1 MITAEHIKSLL
12 ELQKA
17 TNVAYFG
24 EEWKN
29 VWSQNAVVNSIYREW
44 AEFLD
49 ETTADW
55 KVYGNDIGFDR
66 TKAVYELVDVVHFM
80 LCFILVDRTKGE
92 IEEELEEMS
101 KDSYAMSIVNGI
113 VAHGGVTYRLGQFM
127 GDPCV
132 RSLMYFLSASCS
144 YLGLDM
150 ETYMLAHKR
159 KNDRNRLRAAG
170 GANYDKSAETPLTLE
185 F

>member
-1 MITAEHIKSLL
+1 MITAGHIKSLL

-29 VWSQNAVVNSIYREW
+29 VWSQNAVINSIYREW

-49 ETTADW
+49 ETTRDW
-55 KVYGNDIGFDR
+55 KVYGNDIGFHHAN
-66 TKAVYELVDVVHFM
+66 AVYELVDVVHFM
-80 LCFILVDRTKGE
+80 LCFVLLDRTKGE
-92 IEEELEEMS
+92 IEEEMENLGRWLAPGAS
-101 KDSYAMSIVNGI
+101 SVGHRS
-113 VAHGGVTYRLGQFM
+113 VTYRLGQFM
-127 GDPCV
+127 NDPCV
-132 RSLMYFLSASCS
+132 ETLMVFLSSACS
-144 YLGLDM
+144 YMEIDI

-170 GANYDKSAETPLTLE
+170 GADYDKSAETPLTLE

>member
-1 MITAEHIKSLL
+1 MITAGHIKSLL

-29 VWSQNAVVNSIYREW
+29 VWSQNAVINSIYREW

-49 ETTADW
+49 ETSRDW
-55 KVYGNDIGFDR
+55 KVYGNDIGFHHAN
-66 TKAVYELVDVVHFM
+66 AVYELVDVVHFM
-80 LCFILVDRTKGE
+80 LCFILMDRTKGE
-92 IEEELEEMS
+92 IEEEFEILGGREFTPS
-101 KDSYAMSIVNGI
+101 ALGAVG
-113 VAHGGVTYRLGQFM
+113 HRGVTYRLGQFM
-127 GDPCV
+127 NEPCV
-132 RSLMYFLSASCS
+132 ETLMFFLSAACS
-144 YLGLDM
+144 YMGIDI

-170 GANYDKSAETPLTLE
+170 GADYDKSAETPLTLE

>member
-1 MITAEHIKSLL
+1 MITAEHIKALL

-29 VWSQNAVVNSIYREW
+29 VWSENAVINSIYREW

-49 ETTADW
+49 ETTRDW
-55 KVYGNDIGFDR
+55 KVYGNDIGFYH
-66 TKAVYELVDVVHFM
+66 TNAVYEMVDVVHFM
-80 LCFILVDRTKGE
+80 LCFVLLDRTKGE
-92 IEEELEEMS
+92 IEEEFEIL
-101 KDSYAMSIVNGI
+101 
-113 VAHGGVTYRLGQFM
+113 GVREFTPPVLGVVGHRTVTHRFGNFM
-127 GDPCV
+127 TDPCV
-132 RSLMYFLSASCS
+132 ETLMFFLSAACS
-144 YLGLDM
+144 YMEIDI

-170 GANYDKSAETPLTLE
+170 GASYNKALEEPLTLE

>member
-1 MITAEHIKSLL
+1 MITADHIKRLL
-12 ELQKA
+12 QLQEA

-55 KVYGNDIGFDR
+55 KVYGNDIGFYHTD
-66 TKAVYELVDVVHFM
+66 AVYELVDVVHFM
-80 LCFILVDRTKGE
+80 LCYILLDRTKGE
-92 IEEELEEMS
+92 IEEEVELLNENNITQFALGE
-101 KDSYAMSIVNGI
+101 VG
-113 VAHGGVTYRLGQFM
+113 HRGVTYRLGQFM
-127 GDPCV
+127 DDPCV
-132 RSLMYFLSASCS
+132 KTLIYFLSASCS
-144 YLGLDM
+144 YLQIEF

-170 GANYDKSAETPLTLE
+170 GADYDKSTEIPLTLE

>member
-1 MITAEHIKSLL
+1 MITAGYIQSLL

-29 VWSQNAVVNSIYREW
+29 VWSQNAVINSIYREW

-49 ETTADW
+49 ETTRDW
-55 KVYGNDIGFDR
+55 KVYGNDIGFDH
-66 TKAVYELVDVVHFM
+66 TNAVYELVDVVHFM

-92 IEEELEEMS
+92 IEEEFEVLSNREFTPP
-101 KDSYAMSIVNGI
+101 ALG
-113 VAHGGVTYRLGQFM
+113 VARHRNVTYRLGQFM
-127 GDPCV
+127 NDPCV
-132 RSLMYFLSASCS
+132 ETLMFFLSSACS
-144 YLGLDM
+144 YMEIDI
-150 ETYMLAHKR
+150 ETYILAHKR
-159 KNDRNRLRAAG
+159 KNDRNRLRASG
-170 GANYDKSAETPLTLE
+170 GADYDKSAETPLTLE

>member
-1 MITAEHIKSLL
+1 MITAGHIKSLL

-29 VWSQNAVVNSIYREW
+29 VWSQNAVINSIYREW

-49 ETTADW
+49 ETTRDW
-55 KVYGNDIGFDR
+55 KVYGNDIGFDH
-66 TKAVYELVDVVHFM
+66 TNAVYELVDVVHFM

-92 IEEELEEMS
+92 IEEEFEVLSNRES
-101 KDSYAMSIVNGI
+101 TPSALGVVGHRN
-113 VAHGGVTYRLGQFM
+113 VTYRLGQFM
-127 GDPCV
+127 NDPCV
-132 RSLMYFLSASCS
+132 ETLMFFLSSACS
-144 YLGLDM
+144 YMEIDI
-150 ETYMLAHKR
+150 ETYILAHKR

-170 GANYDKSAETPLTLE
+170 GADYDKSAETPLTLE

>member
-1 MITAEHIKSLL
+1 MITAGHINSLL

-49 ETTADW
+49 ETSRDW
-55 KVYGNDIGFDR
+55 KVYGNDIGFHHAD
-66 TKAVYELVDVVHFM
+66 AVYELVDVVHFM
-80 LCFILVDRTKGE
+80 LCFILMDRTKGE
-92 IEEELEEMS
+92 IEEEMEYLGEVEFAS
-101 KDSYAMSIVNGI
+101 AALGVVG
-113 VAHGGVTYRLGQFM
+113 HRGVTYRLGQFM
-127 GDPCV
+127 NDPCV
-132 RSLMYFLSASCS
+132 KTLMFFLSSACS
-144 YLGLDM
+144 YMNMDI

-170 GANYDKSAETPLTLE
+170 GADYDKSAEIPLTLE

>member
-1 MITAEHIKSLL
+1 MITAGHIKDLL

-24 EEWKN
+24 EEWQDHWTE
-29 VWSQNAVVNSIYREW
+29 VAIANSIYREW

-49 ETTADW
+49 ETTMDW
-55 KVYGNDIGFDR
+55 KIYGNDKHWRQVDAI
-66 TKAVYELVDVVHFM
+66 YEAVDVVHFM
-80 LCFILVDRTKGE
+80 LCSILSGSGSAFPIEMQLKVLSSEGYE
-92 IEEELEEMS
+92 IS
-101 KDSYAMSIVNGI
+101 KSDMQS
-113 VAHGGVTYRLGQFM
+113 VTRAFTSFM
-127 GDPCV
+127 EHPDARRFG
-132 RSLMYFLSASCS
+132 RFLAEVCG
-144 YLGLDM
+144 YLGLDA

-170 GANYDKSAETPLTLE
+170 GAAYDKSAEIPLTLE

>member
-29 VWSQNAVVNSIYREW
+29 VWSHNAVVNSIYREW

-55 KVYGNDIGFDR
+55 KVYGNDIGFNHAN
-66 TKAVYELVDVVHFM
+66 AVYELVDVVHFM
-80 LCFILVDRTKGE
+80 LCFVLLDRTKGE
-92 IEEELEEMS
+92 IEEEFEILSGREFTLF
-101 KDSYAMSIVNGI
+101 ASIAVG
-113 VAHGGVTYRLGQFM
+113 HRGVTYRLGQFM
-127 GDPCV
+127 NDPCV
-132 RSLMYFLSASCS
+132 ETLMFFLSDACF
-144 YLGLDM
+144 YMEIDI

>member
-1 MITAEHIKSLL
+1 MITAGHIKSLL

-29 VWSQNAVVNSIYREW
+29 VWSQNAVINSIYREW

-49 ETTADW
+49 ETTRDW
-55 KVYGNDIGFDR
+55 KVYGNDIGFNR
-66 TKAVYELVDVVHFM
+66 TDAVYELVDVVHFM
-80 LCFILVDRTKGE
+80 LCFILLDRTKGE
-92 IEEELEEMS
+92 IEEEFEEIF
-101 KDSYAMSIVNGI
+101 KDDYAMSIVDGV
-113 VAHGGVTYRLGQFM
+113 VAHRGITYRLGQFM
-127 GDPCV
+127 DDPCV

-144 YLGLDM
+144 YMELDI

-170 GANYDKSAETPLTLE
+170 GADYDKSAETPLTLE

>member
-1 MITAEHIKSLL
+1 MITADHIKSLL

-24 EEWKN
+24 EEWKS

-49 ETTADW
+49 ETTTDW
-55 KVYGNDIGFDR
+55 KVYGNDIGFYR
-66 TKAVYELVDVVHFM
+66 TDAIYELVDVVHFM
-80 LCFILVDRTKGE
+80 LCYILLDRTKGE
-92 IEEELEEMS
+92 IEEELEILNENNVTQF
-101 KDSYAMSIVNGI
+101 ALREVG
-113 VAHGGVTYRLGQFM
+113 HRGVTYRLGQFM
-127 GDPCV
+127 GDPCIKT
-132 RSLMYFLSASCS
+132 LIYFLSASCS
-144 YLGLDM
+144 YLQM
-150 ETYMLAHKR
+150 ETETYMLAHKR

-170 GANYDKSAETPLTLE
+170 GADYDKTKETPLTLE

>member
-24 EEWKN
+24 EEWRKHWTH
-29 VWSQNAVVNSIYREW
+29 VAVMNSIYREW

-49 ETTADW
+49 ETTQDW
-55 KVYGNDIGFDR
+55 KIYGGGIQYDR
-66 TKAVYELVDVVHFM
+66 EAAVYELVDVVHFM
-80 LCFILVDRTKGE
+80 LSSILSGFGSAFPVEMQIDIFFKDGRVIDKSANLESVTECFT
-92 IEEELEEMS
+92 S
-101 KDSYAMSIVNGI
+101 
-113 VAHGGVTYRLGQFM
+113 FM
-127 GDPCV
+127 EQPDVIRFV
-132 RSLMYFLSASCS
+132 RFLSKACG
-144 YLGLDM
+144 YLDLDT

>member
-1 MITAEHIKSLL
+1 MITAGHIKSLL

-29 VWSQNAVVNSIYREW
+29 VWSQNAVINSIYREW

-49 ETTADW
+49 ETSRDW
-55 KVYGNDIGFDR
+55 KVYGNDIGFHHAN
-66 TKAVYELVDVVHFM
+66 AVYELVDVVHFM
-80 LCFILVDRTKGE
+80 LCFVLLDRTKGE
-92 IEEELEEMS
+92 IEEEFEILIEGF
-101 KDSYAMSIVNGI
+101 KPY
-113 VAHGGVTYRLGQFM
+113 VAGHRDVTYRFGQFM
-127 GDPCV
+127 NDPCV
-132 RSLMYFLSASCS
+132 ETLMFFLNAACS
-144 YLGLDM
+144 YMEIDI

-170 GANYDKSAETPLTLE
+170 GADYDKSAETPLTLE

>member
-1 MITAEHIKSLL
+1 MITADHIKSLL

-24 EEWKN
+24 EEW
-29 VWSQNAVVNSIYREW
+29 QNHWTHVAVVNSIYREW

-49 ETTADW
+49 EVSKDW
-55 KVYGNDIGFDR
+55 KIYGNDQKYSR
-66 TKAVYELVDVVHFM
+66 EEAVYELVDVVHFM
-80 LCFILVDRTKGE
+80 LSSVLLNFGPALPIELQLNILSVEVYE
-92 IEEELEEMS
+92 ISQTSDL
-101 KDSYAMSIVNGI
+101 DY
-113 VAHGGVTYRLGQFM
+113 VTYRFTTFM
-127 GDPCV
+127 SQPDI
-132 RSLMYFLSASCS
+132 RQLRQFLSVACS
-144 YLGLDM
+144 YLGLDI

-170 GANYDKSAETPLTLE
+170 GADYDKTKETPLTLE

>member
-1 MITAEHIKSLL
+1 MITAGHIKSLL

-29 VWSQNAVVNSIYREW
+29 VWSQNAVINSIYREW

-49 ETTADW
+49 ETTRDW
-55 KVYGNDIGFDR
+55 KVYGNDIGFHHAN
-66 TKAVYELVDVVHFM
+66 AVYELVDVVHFM
-80 LCFILVDRTKGE
+80 LCFVLLDRTKGE
-92 IEEELEEMS
+92 IEEEFEILSEQGF
-101 KDSYAMSIVNGI
+101 KPY
-113 VAHGGVTYRLGQFM
+113 VAGHRDATYRLGQFM
-127 GDPCV
+127 NDPCV
-132 RSLMYFLSASCS
+132 ETLMFFLSAACS
-144 YLGLDM
+144 YMEIDI

-170 GANYDKSAETPLTLE
+170 GADYDKSAETPLTLE

>member
-1 MITAEHIKSLL
+1 MITADHIKNLL

-24 EEWKN
+24 EEWQKHWTH
-29 VWSQNAVVNSIYREW
+29 VAVTNSIYREW

-49 ETTADW
+49 ETTQDW
-55 KVYGNDIGFDR
+55 KIYGDGIHFNR
-66 TKAVYELVDVVHFM
+66 TDAVYELVDVVHFM
-80 LCFILVDRTKGE
+80 LSSILSGYGSAFS
-92 IEEELEEMS
+92 IEMQIDLFF
-101 KDSYAMSIVNGI
+101 KDGRVIDKSANMAS
-113 VAHGGVTYRLGQFM
+113 VTERFTTFM
-127 GDPCV
+127 EQPDVV
-132 RSLMYFLSASCS
+132 RFVRFLACACG
-144 YLGLDM
+144 YLGLDA

-170 GANYDKSAETPLTLE
+170 GADYDKSAETPLTLE

>member
-1 MITAEHIKSLL
+1 MITAGHIQSLL

-24 EEWKN
+24 EEWQKYWTE
-29 VWSQNAVVNSIYREW
+29 VAVVNSIYREW

-49 ETTADW
+49 ETTLDW
-55 KVYGNDIGFDR
+55 KIYGNEHGWHQVNAI
-66 TKAVYELVDVVHFM
+66 YELVDVVHFM
-80 LCFILVDRTKGE
+80 LCSVLQ
-92 IEEELEEMS
+92 EEEKPHDIPEMVRFVQTQPIQ
-101 KDSYAMSIVNGI
+101 KPHDLRKLTELFTHFMSHPERNVL
-113 VAHGGVTYRLGQFM
+113 AT
-127 GDPCV
+127 
-132 RSLMYFLSASCS
+132 FLACACG
-144 YLGLDM
+144 YLGLDA

-170 GANYDKSAETPLTLE
+170 GADYDKSAETPLTLE

>member
-1 MITAEHIKSLL
+1 MITAEHIKNLL

-24 EEWKN
+24 EEWKKYWTD
-29 VWSQNAVVNSIYREW
+29 VAVANSIYREW

-49 ETTADW
+49 EVSTSW
-55 KVYGNDIGFDR
+55 KIYGNDQQWHQVN
-66 TKAVYELVDVVHFM
+66 AVYELVDVVHFM
-80 LCFILVDRTKGE
+80 LCAVIQKEAEPHDMYDMTGYVSDQPIQRKPDFLHVTN
-92 IEEELEEMS
+92 LFTHFMS
-101 KDSYAMSIVNGI
+101 HPERNVLAAFLAYACG
-113 VAHGGVTYRLGQFM
+113 
-127 GDPCV
+127 
-132 RSLMYFLSASCS
+132 
-144 YLGLDM
+144 YLGLDA

>member
-1 MITAEHIKSLL
+1 MITTEHIKSLL

-29 VWSQNAVVNSIYREW
+29 VWSQNAIINSIYREW

-49 ETTADW
+49 ETTRDW
-55 KVYGNDIGFDR
+55 KVYGNDIGFHHAN
-66 TKAVYELVDVVHFM
+66 AVYELVDVVHFM

-92 IEEELEEMS
+92 IEEEMENLGRRLVPGTS
-101 KDSYAMSIVNGI
+101 SVGHRN
-113 VAHGGVTYRLGQFM
+113 VTYRLGQFM
-127 GDPCV
+127 NDPCV
-132 RSLMYFLSASCS
+132 ETLMVFLSTVCS
-144 YLGLDM
+144 YMEIDI

>member
-1 MITAEHIKSLL
+1 MITAGHINSLL

-24 EEWKN
+24 DEWKN
-29 VWSQNAVVNSIYREW
+29 VWSQNAVDNSIYREW

-49 ETTADW
+49 ETSLDW
-55 KVYGNDIGFDR
+55 KIYGNGQIWDR
-66 TKAVYELVDVVHFM
+66 TNAVYELVDVVHFM
-80 LCFILVDRTKGE
+80 LSGLLIGYGNALPIKFQLSVFDHGYEIMKDENKTHLGE
-92 IEEELEEMS
+92 VTESFTRFMS
-101 KDSYAMSIVNGI
+101 NSN
-113 VAHGGVTYRLGQFM
+113 VTQF
-127 GDPCV
+127 G
-132 RSLMYFLSASCS
+132 RFLAKSCS
-144 YLGLDM
+144 YLSLDA

-170 GANYDKSAETPLTLE
+170 GADYDKSAETPLTLE

>member
-1 MITAEHIKSLL
+1 MITAGHIKSLL

-29 VWSQNAVVNSIYREW
+29 VWSQNAVINSIYREW

-49 ETTADW
+49 ETSRDW
-55 KVYGNDIGFDR
+55 KVYGNDIGFHHAN
-66 TKAVYELVDVVHFM
+66 AVYELVDVVHFM
-80 LCFILVDRTKGE
+80 LCFILMDRTKGE
-92 IEEELEEMS
+92 IEEEFEILGGREFTPS
-101 KDSYAMSIVNGI
+101 VLGAVG
-113 VAHGGVTYRLGQFM
+113 HRGVTYRLGQFM
-127 GDPCV
+127 NEPCV
-132 RSLMYFLSASCS
+132 ETLMFFLSAACS
-144 YLGLDM
+144 YMEIDI

-170 GANYDKSAETPLTLE
+170 GADYDKSAETPLTLE

>member
-12 ELQKA
+12 QLQEA

-24 EEWKN
+24 EEWEKYWTQ
-29 VWSQNAVVNSIYREW
+29 VAVTNSIYREW

-49 ETTADW
+49 ETTQDW
-55 KVYGNDIGFDR
+55 KIYGDGIHYDR
-66 TKAVYELVDVVHFM
+66 PAAVYELVDVVHFM
-80 LCFILVDRTKGE
+80 LSSILSGYGSAFP
-92 IEEELEEMS
+92 IEMQIDLFFKEGQAIDESARLTS
-101 KDSYAMSIVNGI
+101 
-113 VAHGGVTYRLGQFM
+113 VTERFTTFM
-127 GDPCV
+127 GQPDVIRFV
-132 RSLMYFLSASCS
+132 RFLVCACG
-144 YLGLDM
+144 YLGLDA

-170 GANYDKSAETPLTLE
+170 GADYDKSKETPLTLE

>member
-1 MITAEHIKSLL
+1 MITAGHIKSLL

-29 VWSQNAVVNSIYREW
+29 VWSQNAVINSIYREW

-49 ETTADW
+49 ETSRDW
-55 KVYGNDIGFDR
+55 KVYGNDIGFHHAN
-66 TKAVYELVDVVHFM
+66 AVYELVDMVHFM
-80 LCFILVDRTKGE
+80 LCFVLLDRTKGE
-92 IEEELEEMS
+92 IEEEFETLCELEIISAVGSVE
-101 KDSYAMSIVNGI
+101 
-113 VAHGGVTYRLGQFM
+113 HRRVTYRLGQFM
-127 GDPCV
+127 NDPCV
-132 RSLMYFLSASCS
+132 KTLMFFLSVACS
-144 YLGLDM
+144 YLGIDI

-170 GANYDKSAETPLTLE
+170 GADYDKSAETPLTLE

>member
-1 MITAEHIKSLL
+1 MITAGHIKDLL

-24 EEWKN
+24 EEWGN

-49 ETTADW
+49 ETSRDW

-66 TKAVYELVDVVHFM
+66 PNAVYELVDVVHFM
-80 LCFILVDRTKGE
+80 LCFILIDSTKGE
-92 IEEELEEMS
+92 IEEEFEILSGREFTS
-101 KDSYAMSIVNGI
+101 FALGAVG
-113 VAHGGVTYRLGQFM
+113 HRGVTYRLGQFM
-127 GDPCV
+127 NDPCV
-132 RSLMYFLSASCS
+132 KTLMFFLSAVCS
-144 YLGLDM
+144 YM
-150 ETYMLAHKR
+150 EIDIESYMLAHKR

-170 GANYDKSAETPLTLE
+170 GAAYDKSAEIPLTLE

>member
-1 MITAEHIKSLL
+1 MIRACDIKELL
-12 ELQKA
+12 DLQVA

-24 EEWKN
+24 EDWKK
-29 VWSQNAVVNSIYREW
+29 VWNQNAAVNSIYREW

-80 LCFILVDRTKGE
+80 LCYILMDPAQDE
-92 IEEELEEMS
+92 IEEELAQLGEVE
-101 KDSYAMSIVNGI
+101 
-113 VAHGGVTYRLGQFM
+113 VASLVDAVEHHRLTYRLGRFM
-127 GDPCV
+127 DDPCV
-132 RSLMYFLSASCS
+132 KPLMLFLSAACS
-144 YLGLDM
+144 YMKLDI

-170 GANYDKSAETPLTLE
+170 GVNYDKSSEQPLTLE

>member
-1 MITAEHIKSLL
+1 MITAEHIKNLL

-24 EEWKN
+24 EEWKKRWTE
-29 VWSQNAVVNSIYREW
+29 VAIANSIYREW

-49 ETTADW
+49 ETTIDW
-55 KVYGNDIGFDR
+55 KIYGGGKHWRQVDAI
-66 TKAVYELVDVVHFM
+66 YELVDVVHFM
-80 LCFILVDRTKGE
+80 LCAVLQ
-92 IEEELEEMS
+92 EEDKPHDIPEMVRFVQAQPIQTPHDLRKVTELFTYFMS
-101 KDSYAMSIVNGI
+101 HPLRNVLA
-113 VAHGGVTYRLGQFM
+113 T
-127 GDPCV
+127 
-132 RSLMYFLSASCS
+132 FLACACG
-144 YLGLDM
+144 YLGLDA